1 MKSFELKESQFIVG
15 MILVAVA
22 VLMVAFLGDD
32 YTAGAA
38 GIGIVGLVSIATSRR
53 K

>member
-1 MKSFELKESQFIVG
+1 MKSSRFDKPQFTVG
-15 MILVAVA
+15 MIFVAIA
-22 VLMVAFLGDD
+22 VLMRLFLGDD
-32 YTAGAA
+32 YTVGAA